1 MISLIIF
8 LPLFSSICSGFFGF
22 KLGTKGVGIITSS
35 ALVLSFLISIW
46 SFISVGLNL
55 NPVYITL
62 ANWVVIGDFFTSW
75 SLYIDNVTLLMFIL
89 VTTVST
95 LVYLYSLV
103 YMAEDPHLI
112 RFSCYI
118 SLFTFFMLILVSSGN
133 LLQLFF
139 GWEGVGLASYLL
151 INFWYTRIQANKA
164 AIQALMVNKLGD
176 IAVLIAIAASYF
188 IYHSIDFNI
197 IFALTPYVQNSYL
210 FIGDY
215 KVNTLVIIAF
225 FLFLGSVGKSAQLGL
240 HTWLPS
246 AMEGPTPVSALI
258 HAATMVTAG
267 IFLII
272 RCSAIFEYA
281 ESILVLITLIGS
293 LTAFFAATIG
303 MLQNDLKRVI
313 AYSTCSQLG
322 YMAFA
327 CGLSNYSA
335 SFFHLINHGFFK
347 ALLFLSA
354 GSIIHGVSDEQ
365 DLRRL
370 GGLGKIFPITYCM
383 FLVGSLALM
392 GFPFLSG
399 FFSKDIILET
409 AFAQYTVS
417 GFFAYWLGTLSAFFT
432 AFYSFRLIYL
442 TFLSS
447 VNAPKSLVQY
457 AHESS
462 GLIVF
467 SLTILSLGSI
477 FTGFLI
483 KDFFIGAGSTFLGNS
498 IFILPTHFNLFEAEF
513 LPLSVKLTPILFS
526 LIGAFLAILLNYVYS
541 DFLVYLKCSNFGLLL
556 YSFFNQKWFFDQ
568 IYNLYI
574 VKPIFHLSYSIP
586 YRLLDKGFI
595 ELIGP
600 LGLTLKLN
608 EISKKVSSMQTGLI
622 YHYTFI
628 ILIGTFAYINIIFF
642 FDFLCN
648 YYTFEILNYY
658 CFLLLGI
665 FIV

>member
-8 LPLFSSICSGFFGF
+8 LPLLSSICSGFFGF
-22 KLGTKGVGIITSS
+22 KLGTKGVAILTSLS
-35 ALVLSFLISIW
+35 LIFSFLISIW
-46 SFISVGLNL
+46 AFIQIGL
-55 NPVYITL
+55 TL
-62 ANWVVIGDFFTSW
+62 IPLYVPLVNWVVVGHFFTTW
-75 SLYIDNVTLLMFIL
+75 GFYIDNLSLLMFIL
-89 VTTVST
+89 VTGVSS

-103 YMAEDPHLI
+103 YMVEDPHLI

-118 SLFTFFMLILVSSGN
+118 ALFTFFMLILISSGN

-151 INFWYTRIQANKA
+151 INFWYTRLQANKA
-164 AIQALMVNKLGD
+164 AIQALLVNKIGD
-176 IAVLIAIAASYF
+176 IAVLLAIAAGFFLYKSV
-188 IYHSIDFNI
+188 DFSVM
-197 IFALTPYVQNSYL
+197 FTLTPYVLSNSLSIFNYDINIL
-210 FIGDY
+210 S
-215 KVNTLVIIAF
+215 IISF
-225 FLFLGSVGKSAQLGL
+225 FMFLGAVGKSAQLGL

-281 ESILVLITLIGS
+281 ESVLVLITLIGS

-335 SFFHLINHGFFK
+335 SFFHLVNHGCFK

-354 GSIIHGVSDEQ
+354 GSIIHGCSDEQ
-365 DLRRL
+365 DLRRM

-383 FLVGSLALM
+383 FLIGSLSLM

-409 AFAQYTVS
+409 AFAHYTVS

-442 TFLSS
+442 TFLSP
-447 VNAPKSLVQY
+447 VNAPKSIVQY
-457 AHESS
+457 SHESS
-462 GLIVF
+462 GLIIF
-467 SLTILSLGSI
+467 SLFVLSLGSI
-477 FTGFLI
+477 FSGFML
-483 KDFFIGAGSTFLGNS
+483 KDFFIGVGSIFLGNS
-498 IFILPTHFNLFEAEF
+498 IFILPKHLNLYEAEF
-513 LPLSVKLTPILFS
+513 LPTITKLTPVLFS
-526 LIGAFLAILLNYVYS
+526 LAGAF
-541 DFLVYLKCSNFGLLL
+541 
-556 YSFFNQKWFFDQ
+556 
-568 IYNLYI
+568 
-574 VKPIFHLSYSIP
+574 
-586 YRLLDKGFI
+586 
-595 ELIGP
+595 
-600 LGLTLKLN
+600 
-608 EISKKVSSMQTGLI
+608 
-622 YHYTFI
+622 
-628 ILIGTFAYINIIFF
+628 
-642 FDFLCN
+642 
-648 YYTFEILNYY
+648 
-658 CFLLLGI
+658 
-665 FIV
+665 

>member
-8 LPLFSSICSGFFGF
+8 LPLLSSICSGFFGF
-22 KLGTKGVGIITSS
+22 KLGTKGVAILTSLS
-35 ALVLSFLISIW
+35 LIFSFLISIW
-46 SFISVGLNL
+46 AFIQIGL
-55 NPVYITL
+55 TL
-62 ANWVVIGDFFTSW
+62 IPLYVPLVNWVVVGHFFTTW
-75 SLYIDNVTLLMFIL
+75 GFYIDNLSLLMFIL
-89 VTTVST
+89 VTGVSS

-103 YMAEDPHLI
+103 YMVEDPHLI

-118 SLFTFFMLILVSSGN
+118 ALFTFFMLILISSGN

-151 INFWYTRIQANKA
+151 INFWYTRLQANKA
-164 AIQALMVNKLGD
+164 AIQALLVNKIGD
-176 IAVLIAIAASYF
+176 IAVLLAIAAGFFLYKSV
-188 IYHSIDFNI
+188 DFSVM
-197 IFALTPYVQNSYL
+197 FTLTPYVLSNSLSIFNYDINIL
-210 FIGDY
+210 S
-215 KVNTLVIIAF
+215 IISF
-225 FLFLGSVGKSAQLGL
+225 FMFLGAVGKSAQLGL

-281 ESILVLITLIGS
+281 ESVLVLITLIGS

-335 SFFHLINHGFFK
+335 SFFHLVNHGCFK

-354 GSIIHGVSDEQ
+354 GSIIHGCSDEQ
-365 DLRRL
+365 DLRRM

-383 FLVGSLALM
+383 FLIGSLSLM

-409 AFAQYTVS
+409 AFAHYTVS

-442 TFLSS
+442 TFLSP
-447 VNAPKSLVQY
+447 VNAPKSIVQY
-457 AHESS
+457 SHESS
-462 GLIVF
+462 GLIIF
-467 SLTILSLGSI
+467 SLFVLSLGSI
-477 FTGFLI
+477 FSGFML
-483 KDFFIGAGSTFLGNS
+483 KDFFIGVGSIFLGNS
-498 IFILPTHFNLFEAEF
+498 IFILPKHLNLYEAEF
-513 LPLSVKLTPILFS
+513 LPTITKLTPVLFS
-526 LIGAFLAILLNYVYS
+526 LAGAFLAFLLNHLYS
-541 DFLVYLKCSNFGLLL
+541 SFLIYLKSSRLGLFW
-556 YSFFNQKWFFDQ
+556 YTFFNQKWFIDS

-574 VKPIFHLSYSIP
+574 IKPIFQLSYVIP
-586 YRLLDKGFI
+586 FRLLDKGFI

-600 LGLTLKLN
+600 LGLIFKLN
-608 EISKKVSSMQTGLI
+608 AISKKVSSFQTGLI

-628 ILIGTFAYINIIFF
+628 ILISVFTYINFIFF
-642 FDFLCN
+642 LIFFMN
-648 YYTFEILNYY
+648 T
-658 CFLLLGI
+658 LLLRFWVI
-665 FIV
+665 ICFC